1 MSGPYLCV
9 CLCLCL
15 LCLCVCV
22 SLCLCVALSLC
33 LSISLSLCLSVGVC
47 VGDFLNSFRK
57 SLLQGAYFK
66 SLCESFFQKLP
77 LKLLFEVLLMLI
89 SKASKAYLIV
99 RVACRS
105 RLLTIRACLLF
116 GLLAVRVACCSRC
129 LPLVLLT
136 VRVAYRAE
144 LAPLLGKLL

>member
-1 MSGPYLCV
+1 MS
-9 CLCLCL
+9 
-15 LCLCVCV
+15 LCVCV
-22 SLCLCVALSLC
+22 CCVCVSVC
-33 LSISLSLCLSVGVC
+33 QCVSVSLCLSVSLFLYLSALCVC

>member
-1 MSGPYLCV
+1 MCLSVSVSVVSV
-9 CLCLCL
+9 CLC
-15 LCLCVCV
+15 VSV

-33 LSISLSLCLSVGVC
+33 LSISLSLCLSVCVC

-77 LKLLFEVLLMLI
+77 LKLLFKLLLKLI

-116 GLLAVRVACCSRC
+116 ALLTVRVACCPRC
-129 LPLVLLT
+129 LPLALLT

-144 LAPLLGKLL
+144 LTPLL